1 MFLIVVALAF
11 IGVAINHLITR
22 YRYSVKSRTL
32 LFLLW
37 LLSYLAA
44 LGFIKDQFSGI
55 EPAYMFL
62 FALALSLP
70 IFAGFALLAVTYLRS
85 RLLRGYD
92 QEIGR
97 LHQERE
103 QLRTAAALVE
113 QREAL
118 TASRRRALEARHRE
132 KLAEQRVLQRLLDEW
147 QQGGGVARLRA
158 VKVQEWRDELA
169 GLGLEALEE
178 RRAAIQAEVNRL
190 GGEGAAAADRYDQL
204 RAQLKVVELALLD
217 PDLSRPNEELNE
229 LDKTSAELEL
239 QRRDKQAEIEGVS
252 RELEEWQSRRGEFLS
267 RQITLG

>member
-1 MFLIVVALAF
+1 MFLTVVGLAF

-32 LFLLW
+32 LLLLW
-37 LLSYLAA
+37 VLSYLAA
-44 LGFIKDQFSGI
+44 LGFIKDQFGGI

-70 IFAGFALLAVTYLRS
+70 VFAGLALIAVTYLRG

-103 QLRTAAALVE
+103 RLRAAVALVE

-118 TASRRRALEARHRE
+118 TTSRRRALEARHRE

-147 QQGGGVARLRA
+147 QQAGGVARLRA

-169 GLGLEALEE
+169 GLGLVALEE

-190 GGEGAAAADRYDQL
+190 GAEGAPAADRYDQL
-204 RAQLKVVELALLD
+204 RAQLKVIELALLD

-229 LDKTSAELEL
+229 LEKTAAELEL
-239 QRRDKQAEIEGVS
+239 QRQDKQAEVERVGQ
-252 RELEEWQSRRGEFLS
+252 ELEEWQSRRGEFLS